1 MVLYFYK
8 ENVVSDK
15 KLLDQYCLIG
25 VYVGMNAC
33 GKSVIYKLFHL
44 DVGNGNVEVES
55 DGVLLKSNLVGVLLK
70 SNLVGINL
78 LKDGDISSAICIK
91 TKYHEYFNGNSVG
104 ALIDRLQ

>member
-1 MVLYFYK
+1 MKKEVLKMVLYFYK

-15 KLLDQYCLIG
+15 KLLDQYCVTG
-25 VYVGMNAC
+25 VYVGMNTC
-33 GKSVIYKLFHL
+33 GKSITYQLFHL
-44 DVGNGNVEVES
+44 DVGNGNVEVEY
-55 DGVLLKSNLVGVLLK
+55 DGVLLK

-91 TKYHEYFNGNSVG
+91 TKYHEYFNGNRVG